1 MATYTEA
8 QWNKLNASLPVED
21 RTTYAE
27 YLVTVRG
34 GADSKTGMTAAAAA
48 TPTATVT
55 PSAMTSLGALDILA
69 GGGPSTVLGAG
80 SDKAGG
86 TVNTTVAPVTSTGI
100 KPTGTTTPLRDST
113 TVATPTITPTTT
125 PTTTVNT
132 TLTPEEITNLNTEQI
147 DAGIVTSTAATSTVT
162 TTFPPA
168 GTFLGWDYQN
178 NTKTSGTL
186 RRKIIA
192 DGKGGQKIDFGSAE
206 KNPDYVLG
214 SRSFGPSTTQ
224 TLGADDYTTDASG
237 VLNFKGAPFTGSY
250 NGKNYVNGKVTTPND
265 GNDYTTVAGV
275 LNFKGTP
282 FTGMYNG
289 QEYVNGVIKQGVVN
303 SGDFTTVNGVLM
315 YKGAPYTGDYQGK
328 KYINGQENKN
338 ASTVGGNYGGS
349 GTTLDPFTENGKP
362 FTGTMFGSTYKNGV
376 IVDTAAMTAEDVAK
390 QARLAANVEYAN
402 TMKGLGLPQ
411 DLIDELDNLIKKDF
425 TKSQMYLELIRSD
438 AYKNRFPGMIALR
451 AAGKAVDEGT
461 YINMERGFLQTLQY
475 YGIDKNIFGTTAE
488 MGKYI
493 GGLTSPK
500 EFEDRV
506 SIAAQDV
513 EKNPDVLA
521 ELNLYYGI
529 DKSAAITYL
538 LNPTVGLDLIKRQAR
553 AAEIGAQAS
562 KSKFDFGQTAAGY
575 GVAESFINAA
585 GTMDLA
591 TLDVTFQ
598 QSRQLASN
606 QGKLAAI
613 EGQKYDDLNA
623 VTAILGKDQAAI
635 LESQRRAAREAAR
648 FGGGSGLGAGSLK
661 SESAI

>member
-1 MATYTEA
+1 MR
-8 QWNKLNASLPVED
+8 D
-21 RTTYAE
+21 IM
-27 YLVTVRG
+27 LVDDG
-34 GADSKTGMTAAAAA
+34 GGMT
-48 TPTATVT
+48 
-55 PSAMTSLGALDILA
+55 SFGALDILSGVGSSKDA
-69 GGGPSTVLGAG
+69 KDSQTPVVTPTTALGAG
-80 SDKAGG
+80 ADKAGG
-86 TVNTTVAPVTSTGI
+86 TVNTT
-100 KPTGTTTPLRDST
+100 
-113 TVATPTITPTTT
+113 
-125 PTTTVNT
+125 
-132 TLTPEEITNLNTEQI
+132 LTPEQLTNLNTAQI
-147 DAGIVTSTAATSTVT
+147 ESGTVTSTAATTTPVVT
-162 TTFPPA
+162 TTFPAA

-214 SRSFGPSTTQ
+214 SRSFGPNTTATTASTS
-224 TLGADDYTTDASG
+224 ATTAATVATVTTHAGYWTDPTTGLLYNSG
-237 VLNFKGAPFTGSY
+237 VL
-250 NGKNYVNGKVTTPND
+250 V
-265 GNDYTTVAGV
+265 
-275 LNFKGTP
+275 
-282 FTGMYNG
+282 
-289 QEYVNGVIKQGVVN
+289 E
-303 SGDFTTVNGVLM
+303 GD
-315 YKGAPYTGDYQGK
+315 YKGY
-328 KYINGQENKN
+328 KYVGGRVMGN
-338 ASTVGGNYGGS
+338 STNPDVGGNYAGS
-349 GTTLDPFTENGKP
+349 GTASDPFTLNGKP
-362 FTGTMFGSTYKNGV
+362 VTGTMFGSTYKDGV
-376 IVDTAAMTAEDVAK
+376 IVDTAAMTAADIAK

-411 DLIDELDNLIKKDF
+411 DLIDELDNLIKNDF
-425 TKSQMYLELIRSD
+425 TKAQMYLELIKSP
-438 AYKNRFPGMIALR
+438 AYKARFPGMDALR

-461 YINMERGFLQTLQY
+461 YINMEKGFLQTLQY

>member
-125 PTTTVNT
+125 VNT

-147 DAGIVTSTAATSTVT
+147 AAGVVTSTAATSTVT
-162 TTFPPA
+162 TTFPAA

-214 SRSFGPSTTQ
+214 SRSFGSNTT
-224 TLGADDYTTDASG
+224 ATTATTATTSATTAATVATVTTHAGYWTDPTTGLLYNSG
-237 VLNFKGAPFTGSY
+237 VL
-250 NGKNYVNGKVTTPND
+250 V
-265 GNDYTTVAGV
+265 
-275 LNFKGTP
+275 
-282 FTGMYNG
+282 
-289 QEYVNGVIKQGVVN
+289 E
-303 SGDFTTVNGVLM
+303 GD
-315 YKGAPYTGDYQGK
+315 YKGY
-328 KYINGQENKN
+328 KYVGGRVMGN
-338 ASTVGGNYGGS
+338 STNPDVGGNYAGS
-349 GTTLDPFTENGKP
+349 GTASDPFTLNGKP
-362 FTGTMFGSTYKNGV
+362 VTGTMFGSTYKDGV
-376 IVDTAAMTAEDVAK
+376 IVDTAAMTAADIAK

-411 DLIDELDNLIKKDF
+411 DLIDELDNLIKNDF
-425 TKSQMYLELIRSD
+425 TKAQMYLELIKSP
-438 AYKNRFPGMIALR
+438 AYKARFPGMDALR